1 LGKGDIKQTN
11 MVCWV
16 SRLIGSYISGAIFF
30 LSLSLMILRGVF
42 LSPYPVAFHDLAPIW
57 RFEQLY
63 RPYDYPWDHKSNLG
77 TPSFLTGNAVYNALL
92 IGFTVLVGSAVLAH
106 KLVLISLMA
115 LSGFGFFLVIRYILG
130 NTVAALTA
138 GLYSMLNPF
147 VWSRWVL
154 GHNTIIFAY
163 ATFPLVLL
171 EFFKSFRDRGIGHPI
186 LCGLLLGVVALLSP
200 HMVYIFAIFA
210 LSYAVFEL
218 VTRSVK
224 RSFNDVLRSI
234 LTPIALM
241 IAASSVPVFP
251 IIYLLITVRPQVY
264 AIRAEEA
271 VFFDTPSEV
280 MSKFAGDILLG
291 VIVSAAALMPSS
303 VWLRLRGSLVNVP
316 PLRGHR
322 KWLSVFF
329 SIVGLLGLLLAA
341 LPYRPLTPIYVW
353 LFHNVP
359 GFFMFRE
366 ANKFIL
372 LTTISLAYFSGL
384 LASRLHR
391 CLSIKMKG
399 FLAVLIS
406 FLVMAALIAYP
417 SLGFF
422 TGDLGGR
429 VGTVAVPEKYDELY
443 SWLLSSHED
452 FRIAFIPPAV
462 WATSYNWAPIWFL
475 DPLVALQ
482 AKPTLEI
489 KSEQDLTSGA
499 DFTRWLYTT
508 LYSGRSNDW
517 GRMLGLTGSRYV
529 IIRPDADMLGH
540 REDLKLF
547 SRSSDKFLGNKS
559 GLIQSRKFGDLIV
572 YENPYALP
580 HIWVAERFGLAIGDR
595 RLLTSLSALGYD
607 FKQWPLSFPNKESPL
622 QLDIIPAILILQ
634 GETLWDIVSIWP
646 GAASI
651 FYAGDHA
658 AISTNP
664 RGQWINGRLAW
675 FASASELN
683 AYPDPFAY
691 TESTAPLVVPLQG
704 IDSGDYLILIQTY
717 DGLDGAASLIVQLP
731 DKTITLDPSGQ
742 AGGRFRWR
750 DLGVHHLS
758 GPTTMKIMSLGGPAA
773 VGKIMLVRPESVGEA
788 LAKILNWL
796 SSMDVMIILEDFDW
810 APATN
815 SIILP
820 QTGASNGAILNPAS
834 IWAETHFTIWRPG
847 PYHLIVRVF
856 PMDNTFNITLHLDGV
871 EYTVSG
877 ITNSTRPSLQ
887 HISEVY
893 LTAGTH
899 VMKARSDGRGSID
912 LVVLTTLPNIP
923 TASETYAGGS
933 VTLYQ
938 QLSGSEYRIY
948 GGQEYLVFLEAAST
962 SWRLFTEDGVEMP
975 HQDAF
980 SFGAIYRLTP
990 NSSSYRLVYTGYQ
1003 LLTYVLPYWFLMA
1016 PASLTVS
1023 ILLLRRMSRKVPR
1036 RKKPTSNTYEH

>member
-1 LGKGDIKQTN
+1 
-11 MVCWV
+11 MVYCV
-16 SRLIGSYISGAIFF
+16 SRLIGSYILGAMVFA
-30 LSLSLMILRGVF
+30 SLSLIILRGVF

-57 RFEQLY
+57 RSEQLY

-77 TPSFLTGNAVYNALL
+77 TPSFLTGNVVYNALL
-92 IGFTVLVGSAVLAH
+92 IGFTLLVDSVVLAH
-106 KLVLISLMA
+106 KLVLIFLMA
-115 LSGFGFFLVIRYILG
+115 LSGFGVFLVMRYILG

-163 ATFPLVLL
+163 AIFPFVLL
-171 EFFKSFRDRGIGHPI
+171 GFFKSFRDKGIGHPI

-200 HMVYIFAIFA
+200 HMAYIFAIFA
-210 LSYAVFEL
+210 LAYVVFEL

-224 RSFNDVLRSI
+224 RSFNYVLRSI
-234 LTPIALM
+234 LTPTALM
-241 IAASSVPVFP
+241 IAALSIPVFP
-251 IIYLLITVRPQVY
+251 FIYLLITVRPQVY

-271 VFFDTPSEV
+271 VFFDTPLEI

-291 VIVSAAALMPSS
+291 VIVSAAALIPSS
-303 VWLRLRGSLVNVP
+303 VWLRFKGSIVNVP
-316 PLRGHR
+316 SLRGHR

-329 SIVGLLGLLLAA
+329 SIMGLLGLLLAA

-353 LFHNVP
+353 LFYNVP
-359 GFFMFRE
+359 GFSMFRE
-366 ANKFIL
+366 ANRFIL

-384 LASRLHR
+384 LAIRLHR
-391 CLSIKMKG
+391 CLSMKMKG
-399 FLAVLIS
+399 FLAGLVS

-417 SLGFF
+417 SWGFF

-429 VGTVAVPEKYDELY
+429 IGTVAVPEKYDELY
-443 SWLLSSHED
+443 SWLLSSNED

-462 WATSYNWAPIWFL
+462 WATVYDWAPIWFL

-529 IIRPDADMLGH
+529 IVRPDADMLGH

-595 RLLTSLSALGYD
+595 RLLTSLAALGYD

-622 QLDIIPAILILQ
+622 QLGMTPAILILQ
-634 GETLWDIVSIWP
+634 GETLWDLVSIWP

-651 FYAGDHA
+651 FHAGDHA

-664 RGQWINGRLAW
+664 HGQWINGRLAW
-675 FASASELN
+675 FADAAELN

-717 DGLDGAASLIVQLP
+717 DGLDGAAGLIVQLP
-731 DKTITLDPSGQ
+731 DKTFTLDPSGQ

-750 DLGVHHLS
+750 ELGVHHLS
-758 GPTTMKIMSLGGPAA
+758 GSTIMKIMSLGGPAA
-773 VGKIMLVRPESVGEA
+773 IGKIMLVRPESVGET
-788 LAKILNWL
+788 LKKIRNWL
-796 SSMDVMIILEDFDW
+796 SSMDIMIILEDFEW
-810 APATN
+810 TPATN
-815 SIILP
+815 SAILP

-834 IWAETHFTIWRPG
+834 MWAETHFTIWRPA

-856 PMDNTFNITLHLDGV
+856 PMDNTFNLTLQLDGV

-877 ITNSTRPSLQ
+877 ITNSPRPSLL

-893 LTAGTH
+893 LTPGTH
-899 VMKARSDGRGSID
+899 VIKARSHGRGGID

-933 VTLYQ
+933 MTLYQ

-948 GGQEYLVFLEAAST
+948 GSQGYLVFLEAAST
-962 SWRLFTEDGVEMP
+962 SWKLFTEDGVEMP
-975 HQDAF
+975 HQDGF
-980 SFGAIYRLTP
+980 SFGAIYQLTSY
-990 NSSSYRLVYTGYQ
+990 SSSYRLVYTGYQ
-1003 LLTYVLPYWFLMA
+1003 LLTYMLLYWFLFA
-1016 PASLTVS
+1016 PTSLTVS
-1023 ILLLRRMSRKVPR
+1023 ILLLRRMSRKFLS
-1036 RKKPTSNTYEH
+1036 RKSHISSTWT